1 MNKLF
6 LPVTLLLSLILI
18 FFGLFYYLFDHYVE
32 SVGIETVTAWAK
44 NEENSI
50 IEGNLLSSVTKAQ
63 KMLLSSEVV
72 KGVAIF
78 DLADPQQGPLVE
90 FGERIR
96 QLSANNS
103 ETQIATTGFLR
114 KMYSIKSPSN
124 NNLEIVFSI
133 YSKKINSLFWV
144 TSGVFA
150 LLTIF
155 FVVAMFAIRRKQQI
169 KIEKFAQKAKQAA
182 HDLAQPIVLLNSLI
196 QSIGAN
202 GQETIRS
209 SVDRINNIVDDLMD
223 KKISL
228 KRDLKVHKQDESTFI
243 QKVESLIEETK
254 ITSNG
259 KVSVLLDT
267 NLNSLDFSVDHG
279 YMIRIFSNLI
289 QNSLEANATHITL
302 KVFSDDNKIV
312 FLLKDNGS
320 GIPEHV
326 ISKVSEENFTFG
338 KPYGTGLGLFAAKK
352 FVHENK
358 GQFSIQSQEG
368 SGTTVA
374 ISFSL
379 SNQQKIVLTEDTK
392 VFVLDDEEIMHY
404 VWREKLRSLD
414 FNTPVEYFK
423 NTLDFLTRFG
433 QLNRDEV
440 FLISDFNLMDE
451 KTGLDII
458 ESLRLADQSAL
469 VTGQDFDPIV
479 KDRVNRIGTRLIGK
493 SSLNNLEIVVV

>member
-1 MNKLF
+1 MKKLF
-6 LPVTLLLSLILI
+6 LPVTLLLSLILT

-44 NEENSI
+44 SEENSI

-78 DLADPQQGPLVE
+78 DLTDLQQGPLVE

-103 ETQIATTGFLR
+103 ETQVATTGFLR

-155 FVVAMFAIRRKQQI
+155 FVVAIFAIRRKQQI

-202 GQETIRS
+202 EQETISS

-228 KRDLKVHKQDESTFI
+228 KRDLKVHKKDESTFI

-254 ITSNG
+254 LTSNG
-259 KVSVLLDT
+259 KVGILLET
-267 NLNSLDFSVDHG
+267 NLESLDFSFDHG

-312 FLLKDNGS
+312 FILKDNGS

-326 ISKVSEENFTFG
+326 ISKVGEENFTFG

-358 GQFSIQSQEG
+358 GQFSIKSQEG
-368 SGTTVA
+368 SGTT
-374 ISFSL
+374 IGIFFSL
-379 SNQQKIVLTEDTK
+379 STQHKIVLTEDTR
-392 VFVLDDEEIMHY
+392 VLVLDDEEIMHY

-423 NTLDFLTRFG
+423 NTLGFLTRFD

-440 FLISDFNLMDE
+440 FLFSDFNLMDE

-458 ESLRLADQSAL
+458 ESLRLTDQSAL
-469 VTGQDFDPIV
+469 VTGQDLDPTV
-479 KDRVNRIGTRLIGK
+479 KDRANKIGTRLIGK
-493 SSLNNLEIVVV
+493 SSLNNLDIVVV